1 MSPDPIAR
9 RRVRLAVIVAVGCGV
24 VAAGVTGAGLLIPG
38 GSDTP
43 MIRVAGAVVAIAAGG
58 VLVRLDGP
66 GGAARTLGTVTIAA
80 TTVCLLT
87 LPVSPV
93 TLSLDD
99 PSDEPADIGPDG
111 GEGSESDVEIDPGAG
126 GGTGAGGALS
136 LPEGADVVVEG
147 GQVLLAIPDG
157 GGTIVLGEA
166 SVGDTP
172 PTIGGEGTSI
182 VVVDG
187 VVQRE
192 DGGAVGADV
201 ALGGVTIE
209 RGDGSKVTVGDGRLY
224 DVPPPVDGRD
234 EPRAEPVDAVLAL
247 LLGLFALLA
256 FAPPLVRFGER
267 VPVRLLDEAEPEPEP
282 DIVPVP
288 VPVTMEEGLAEVL
301 RSMLADPDPR
311 TSVIGAYARLLTAM
325 DEAGVGRRAE
335 EGPHEHLWRTL
346 GPLGVRRQPVHR
358 LAELFIR
365 ARFTPRPVTEEDRQ
379 SAIAALADA
388 VGDLRLQAADVDAA
402 VEAAGVAS

>member
-1 MSPDPIAR
+1 MSADPIAR
-9 RRVRLAVIVAVGCGV
+9 RRARLAVIVAVGCGI
-24 VAAGVTGAGLLIPG
+24 VAAGVTGAGLLLPG

-43 MIRVAGAVVAIAAGG
+43 MIRVAGAVIAVAAGG

-66 GGAARTLGTVTIAA
+66 GGAARTLGSVTIAA
-80 TTVCLLT
+80 TVVCLLT

-99 PSDEPADIGPDG
+99 RSNDPADAGPGGGDGTGPDVVI
-111 GEGSESDVEIDPGAG
+111 EPGTG
-126 GGTGAGGALS
+126 GGASGALS
-136 LPEGADVVVEG
+136 LPDGADVVVEG
-147 GQVLLAIPDG
+147 GQVLLTMPDG
-157 GGTIVLGEA
+157 GGTIVLGQA
-166 SVGDTP
+166 TVGDTP
-172 PTIGGEGTSI
+172 QTVGEAGTSV

-192 DGGAVGADV
+192 DGGPVGGDT

-209 RGDGSKVTVGDGRLY
+209 RGDGSQVTVGEGRLY
-224 DVPPPVDGRD
+224 DVPPPVDGDD

-267 VPVRLLDEAEPEPEP
+267 VPVRLLDEPEPEPEP
-282 DIVPVP
+282 DTAPA
-288 VPVTMEEGLAEVL
+288 PVTMEEGLAEVL

-325 DEAGVGRRAE
+325 DEAGFGRRAE

-379 SAIAALADA
+379 AAIAALADA
-388 VGDLRLQAADVDAA
+388 VGDLRLQAADVDAV
-402 VEAAGVAS
+402 VEAAGVTS

>member
-1 MSPDPIAR
+1 MSADPIAR
-9 RRVRLAVIVAVGCGV
+9 RRARLAVIVAVGCGI
-24 VAAGVTGAGLLIPG
+24 VAAGVTGAGLLLPG

-43 MIRVAGAVVAIAAGG
+43 MIRVAGAVIAVAAGG
-58 VLVRLDGP
+58 ALVRLDGP

-80 TTVCLLT
+80 TVVCLLT
-87 LPVSPV
+87 FPVSPV

-99 PSDEPADIGPDG
+99 PSNDPADVGPDAGDGTGPDVVIEPGTG
-111 GEGSESDVEIDPGAG
+111 G
-126 GGTGAGGALS
+126 GAGGALS
-136 LPEGADVVVEG
+136 IPDGADVVVEG
-147 GQVLLAIPDG
+147 GQVLLTMPDG
-157 GGTIVLGEA
+157 GGTIVLGQATVGEA
-166 SVGDTP
+166 P
-172 PTIGGEGTSI
+172 PTVGAGGTSV

-192 DGGAVGADV
+192 DGGPVGGDT

-209 RGDGSKVTVGDGRLY
+209 RSDGSQVTVGEGRLY
-224 DVPPPVDGRD
+224 DVPPPVDGDD

-247 LLGLFALLA
+247 LLGMFALLA

-267 VPVRLLDEAEPEPEP
+267 VPVRLLDEPEPEPEP
-282 DIVPVP
+282 DVVPA
-288 VPVTMEEGLAEVL
+288 PVTMEEGLAEVL

-325 DEAGVGRRAE
+325 DEAGFGRRAE

-365 ARFTPRPVTEEDRQ
+365 ARFTPRPVTEDDRQ
-379 SAIAALADA
+379 AAIAALADA
-388 VGDLRLQAADVDAA
+388 VGDLRLKAADVDAV
-402 VEAAGVAS
+402 VEAAGVTS

>member
-1 MSPDPIAR
+1 MSADPIAR
-9 RRVRLAVIVAVGCGV
+9 RRARLAVIVAVGCGI
-24 VAAGVTGAGLLIPG
+24 VAAGVTGAGLLLPG

-43 MIRVAGAVVAIAAGG
+43 MIRVAGAVIAVAAGG

-80 TTVCLLT
+80 TVVCLLT

-93 TLSLDD
+93 TLSLND
-99 PSDEPADIGPDG
+99 PSNDPADAGPEGGDGTGPDVVIEPGTG
-111 GEGSESDVEIDPGAG
+111 G
-126 GGTGAGGALS
+126 GAGGALS
-136 LPEGADVVVEG
+136 IPDGAEVVVEG
-147 GQVLLAIPDG
+147 GQVLLTMPDG
-157 GGTIVLGEA
+157 GGTIVLGQA
-166 SVGDTP
+166 TVGDAP
-172 PTIGGEGTSI
+172 PTVGEAGTSV

-192 DGGAVGADV
+192 DGGPVGGDT

-209 RGDGSKVTVGDGRLY
+209 RGDGSQVTVGEGRLY
-224 DVPPPVDGRD
+224 DVPPPVDGDD

-247 LLGLFALLA
+247 LLGVFALLA

-267 VPVRLLDEAEPEPEP
+267 VPVRLLDEPEPEPEP
-282 DIVPVP
+282 EVAPA
-288 VPVTMEEGLAEVL
+288 PVTMEEGLAEVL

-325 DEAGVGRRAE
+325 DEAGFGRRAE

-365 ARFTPRPVTEEDRQ
+365 ARFTPRPVTEDDRQ
-379 SAIAALADA
+379 AAIAALADA
-388 VGDLRLQAADVDAA
+388 VGDLRLQAADVDAV
-402 VEAAGVAS
+402 VEAAGVTS